1 MSNTKHTAAETKD
14 VAHVAAQDARLNEV
28 FELAN
33 NHARTEIKGKDNAE
47 ATATATLTVTG
58 TEGDECGVK
67 ASVTLG
73 TSHKCAADK
82 AKQ

>member
-1 MSNTKHTAAETKD
+1 MSTTKHTAAETKNA
-14 VAHVAAQDARLNEV
+14 AHVAAQDARLNEV
-28 FELAN
+28 FDLAN

-58 TEGDECGVK
+58 TDGDECGVK

-73 TSHKCAADK
+73 TTHKCADDK